1 MLFRCWENCRLSYPY
16 PNNFFVFW
24 YSDHPPIRD
33 RVPFAH
39 NYDPWS
45 KGEQPKYVK

>member
-1 MLFRCWENCRLSYPY
+1 
-16 PNNFFVFW
+16 VFW
-24 YSDHPPIRD
+24 YADHPPIRD
-33 RVPFAH
+33 RVPFAY

>member
-1 MLFRCWENCRLSYPY
+1 LGELSLSYPY
-16 PNNFFVFW
+16 PNRFVVFW
-24 YSDHPPIRD
+24 YADHPPICD